1 MSTIAT
7 ARRADSRWW
16 LGLLVYLLIGCY
28 AVDRTAGPRPRWREA
43 EDRVSAAR
51 ARETLAVL
59 LGEEE
64 KPHPAG
70 TVHNEHVRVRLLG
83 LLDELKVQTWV
94 MPVTEAVIE
103 PMIEPILKR
112 TGETREQIVARLQLT
127 SPMANIVGRV
137 AGERRGRPVILA
149 THYDSAF
156 NAPGAGDA
164 GQCVAAI
171 LETVRAL
178 RSEPLKYEVWLLLT
192 DAEEFGLWGAQA
204 LMKEKSF
211 PWGDEV
217 PIVINFDA
225 RGDRG
230 AVLLYETHEDNLR
243 AMQVAARGIASP
255 GISTSLMV
263 NVYQRLP
270 NGTDFTVFRRAG
282 WCGWNFAVVAGA
294 DRYHTPQ
301 DNLANLSPRSVQHF
315 AAHAYGLLRRLDGLS
330 LEQLQ
335 ALDQSQPASFFDVLG
350 WFLVVYPA
358 NWNYG
363 HVGLLALLM
372 LAAWWPARRQ
382 VRLARL
388 AAVLGAVVVMFA
400 LAYGAGRS
408 IHAGLRAADALPRN
422 FVQYYELL
430 MLLYV
435 VAAAGLSFAVSH
447 VVRSWAGR
455 DEAILAVCLVMLILG
470 FACCLVLPGGAYLLL
485 WPATW
490 DRCGMDHRPR
500 WSSKWL
506 DQRPWCRLLW
516 CLGPRSCMHRPTFCL
531 TASHGPQ
538 PR

>member
-263 NVYQRLP
+263 NVYNAFPTVPTLRSFVARGGAVGTSPWWLGLIVITLRKTTWPISVRAACSILRLTRT
-270 NGTDFTVFRRAG
+270 GCCGAWTVCRSNNCRRST
-282 WCGWNFAVVAGA
+282 N
-294 DRYHTPQ
+294 R
-301 DNLANLSPRSVQHF
+301 N
-315 AAHAYGLLRRLDGLS
+315 
-330 LEQLQ
+330 
-335 ALDQSQPASFFDVLG
+335 
-350 WFLVVYPA
+350 
-358 NWNYG
+358 
-363 HVGLLALLM
+363 
-372 LAAWWPARRQ
+372 RQ
-382 VRLARL
+382 VSLMCSGGSWSCIRRIGITDTLAC
-388 AAVLGAVVVMFA
+388 
-400 LAYGAGRS
+400 
-408 IHAGLRAADALPRN
+408 LR
-422 FVQYYELL
+422 
-430 MLLYV
+430 
-435 VAAAGLSFAVSH
+435 
-447 VVRSWAGR
+447 
-455 DEAILAVCLVMLILG
+455 C
-470 FACCLVLPGGAYLLL
+470 
-485 WPATW
+485 
-490 DRCGMDHRPR
+490 
-500 WSSKWL
+500 
-506 DQRPWCRLLW
+506 
-516 CLGPRSCMHRPTFCL
+516 
-531 TASHGPQ
+531 
-538 PR
+538 